1 MGYNCIGKSMEIND
15 LRSEYTRSCVREWG
29 GYLGQKRPE
38 FQLVA
43 LALNKKQRRLWMI
56 VS

>member
-1 MGYNCIGKSMEIND
+1 MEIND
-15 LRSEYTRSCVREWG
+15 LRSEYTSSCVREWG